1 MQRLDLDWRIHIFPD
16 PVHVHL
22 RLSLL
27 LRCQIVEGDG
37 ILNPMN
43 ELNEFVGSH
52 TLFFVDESFD
62 FSDESLNILD
72 YLAQITDS
80 LV

>member
-27 LRCQIVEGDG
+27 LRCQLVKIDD
-37 ILNPMN
+37 ILDPV
-43 ELNEFVGSH
+43 NEFDKIVSCYG
-52 TLFFVDESFD
+52 LLVVDECVS

-80 LV
+80 